1 MKEKLE
7 SLGIIPNN
15 LKLYDIA
22 FSHSSYA
29 NEHKN
34 KTDYERLEF
43 LGDAVLELVM
53 SDYLYRNFEE
63 EEGEMTKWRA
73 NFVCENALF
82 EYMTNMDIIQFIKV
96 GHGELGE
103 IKKAIVADTFE
114 ALMGAIYL
122 DKGFD
127 EVKSVIIKIIA
138 PYVVNSNKT
147 GFLNDYKSILQEAVQ
162 TDRRSLV
169 YDLVDESGPPHD
181 KEFTVEVRIDG
192 VIYGRG
198 VGKSKKDACQN
209 AACDALKKL
218 ARVENENE

>member
-1 MKEKLE
+1 MIEKLQE
-7 SLGIIPNN
+7 LGVVPNN
-15 LKLYDIA
+15 IKLYEIA
-22 FSHSSYA
+22 LSHSSYA

-82 EYMTNMDIIQFIKV
+82 EYMTDMDFIKYIKV
-96 GHGELGE
+96 GHGEIGE

-127 EVKSVIIKIIA
+127 IVKNIIIKIIS
-138 PYVVNSNKT
+138 PYVVHGNKT
-147 GFLNDYKSILQEAVQ
+147 SFLNDYKSILQEAVQ
-162 TDRRSLV
+162 TDRRSLNYEYV
-169 YDLVDESGPPHD
+169 SESGPPHD
-181 KEFTVEVRIDG
+181 KEFEVVVKIDD

-198 VGKSKKDACQN
+198 IGKSKKDACQN

-218 ARVENENE
+218 ARVENEEE